1 MFWLDWMKLVY
12 CAKRKSKKKI
22 NSHYVMRC
30 KRWGYLWYT
39 DRTLTYV
46 GKFFVLFP
54 GKVRKFCCK
63 FMLITFHVHRYMD
76 VIFFSLSTSV
86 QLECQWCW
94 YAWPSVWPDSQIS
107 FIQWRC
113 TKKFLS
119 FLEKVIILLK
129 FVMRLSCFFVVEWNK
144 LYGNYSFE
152 NSQLFAFVAS
162 KAGVHLTEKAF
173 KTLWND
179 DVLLNCS
186 RCLEE
191 QSFEWF
197 L

>member
-12 CAKRKSKKKI
+12 CAKRKSKKKSTATMSWDANAEDI
-22 NSHYVMRC
+22 Y
-30 KRWGYLWYT
+30 
-39 DRTLTYV
+39 DTLTEHWRMSAS
-46 GKFFVLFP
+46 FLFCFP
-54 GKVRKFCCK
+54 EKCENFCCK

-152 NSQLFAFVAS
+152 NSQLFAFC
-162 KAGVHLTEKAF
+162 G
-173 KTLWND
+173 
-179 DVLLNCS
+179 
-186 RCLEE
+186 
-191 QSFEWF
+191 
-197 L
+197 